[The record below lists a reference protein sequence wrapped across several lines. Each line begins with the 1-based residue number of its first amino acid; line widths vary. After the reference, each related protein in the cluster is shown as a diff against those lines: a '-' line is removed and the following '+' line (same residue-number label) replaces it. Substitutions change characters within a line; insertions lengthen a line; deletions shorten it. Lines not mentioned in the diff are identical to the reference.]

1 MYLKNKC
8 HAELVSASVRFRNKF
23 GMTGGFI
30 LITLLMSLTFTSC
43 SGNKT
48 EKKEDVVEI
57 SDSLIKGMTVGIAR
71 NTQVRNELKLTGKVV
86 ADQSK
91 QIEVY
96 PLVGGV
102 VKSVSVELG
111 DYVEKDQI
119 LAVIRSAD
127 VADFEKQF
135 IDAKSDYE
143 SAKKNKQVAE
153 DMYASKLMSERDY
166 LQAKQ
171 DFNKAEANLT
181 KTQELQKIYS
191 ISNSSD
197 YVVKAPIAGF
207 IIEKNINKDMEI
219 RADNSQAMFTV
230 SQLNDV
236 WVLANVYETDI
247 DKVKEKDTVFVT
259 TIAYPDKVYKAT
271 IDKVYNVLDPQTRVM
286 KIRVKLNNPDYLLK
300 PEMYA
305 NVVVNYAEPESMI
318 TISSSALVFDNSN
331 NYVLVYGGGKNFTVK
346 KVDLY
351 KTIGAKAYIRSGLK
365 EGDKIVTANQLLIY
379 NALTN
384 N

>member
-1 MYLKNKC
+1 MYLKNKIK
-8 HAELVSASVRFRNKF
+8 LF
-23 GMTGGFI
+23 GGILLFALCLFI
-30 LITLLMSLTFTSC
+30 LPSC

-57 SDSLIKGMTVGIAR
+57 SDSLIKSMTVGIAHT
-71 NTQVRNELKLTGKVV
+71 TQVRNELKLTGKII
-86 ADQSK
+86 ADQNK
-91 QIEVY
+91 QIQVY
-96 PLVGGV
+96 PFVGGV

-111 DYVEKDQI
+111 DYVEKDQV

-135 IDAKSDYE
+135 VEAKSDYE
-143 SAKKNKQVAE
+143 SAKKSKQVAE

-191 ISNSSD
+191 VSNSSD

-207 IIEKNINKDMEI
+207 IIEKNINKDMQI

-230 SQLNDV
+230 SQLTDV

-259 TIAYPDKVYKAT
+259 TIAYPDKIYKAT

-286 KIRVKLNNPDYLLK
+286 KIRVKLDNPDYLLK

-305 NVVVNYAEPESMI
+305 NVVVNYAEHESMI
-318 TISSSALVFDNSN
+318 TIASSAVVFDNSN

-346 KVDLY
+346 KIDLY
-351 KTIGAKAYIRSGLK
+351 KTIGAKAYIRSGLL
-365 EGDKIVTANQLLIY
+365 EGDRIVTFNQLLIY

>member
-1 MYLKNKC
+1 MYLKNKIK
-8 HAELVSASVRFRNKF
+8 LF
-23 GMTGGFI
+23 GGILLFALCLFI
-30 LITLLMSLTFTSC
+30 LSSC

-57 SDSLIKGMTVGIAR
+57 SDSLIKSMTVGIAHT
-71 NTQVRNELKLTGKVV
+71 TQVRNELKLTGKII
-86 ADQSK
+86 ADQNK
-91 QIEVY
+91 QIQVY
-96 PLVGGV
+96 PFVGGV

-111 DYVEKDQI
+111 DYVEKDQV

-135 IDAKSDYE
+135 VEAKSDYE
-143 SAKKNKQVAE
+143 SAKKSKQVAE

-191 ISNSSD
+191 VSNSSD

-207 IIEKNINKDMEI
+207 IIEKNINKDMQI

-230 SQLNDV
+230 SQLTDV

-259 TIAYPDKVYKAT
+259 TIAYPDKIYKAT

-286 KIRVKLNNPDYLLK
+286 KIRVKLDNPDYLLK

-305 NVVVNYAEPESMI
+305 NVVVNYAEHESMI
-318 TISSSALVFDNSN
+318 TIASSAVVFDNSN
-331 NYVLVYGGGKNFTVK
+331 NYVLVYGGGKNFAVK
-346 KVDLY
+346 KIDLY
-351 KTIGAKAYIRSGLK
+351 KTIGAKAYIRSGLS
-365 EGDKIVTANQLLIY
+365 EGDRIVTFNQLLIY

>member
-1 MYLKNKC
+1 MYLKNKIK
-8 HAELVSASVRFRNKF
+8 LF
-23 GMTGGFI
+23 GGILLFALCLFI
-30 LITLLMSLTFTSC
+30 LPSC

-57 SDSLIKGMTVGIAR
+57 SDSLIKSMTVGIAHT
-71 NTQVRNELKLTGKVV
+71 TQVRNELKLTGKII
-86 ADQSK
+86 ADQNK
-91 QIEVY
+91 QIQVY
-96 PLVGGV
+96 PFVGGV

-111 DYVEKDQI
+111 GYVEKDQV

-135 IDAKSDYE
+135 VEAKSDYE
-143 SAKKNKQVAE
+143 SAKKSKQVAE

-191 ISNSSD
+191 VSNSSD

-207 IIEKNINKDMEI
+207 IIEKNINKDMQI

-230 SQLNDV
+230 SQLTDV

-259 TIAYPDKVYKAT
+259 TIAYPDKIYKAT

-286 KIRVKLNNPDYLLK
+286 KIRVKLDNPDYLLK

-305 NVVVNYAEPESMI
+305 NVVVNYAEHESMI
-318 TISSSALVFDNSN
+318 TIASSAVVFDNSN

-346 KVDLY
+346 KIDLY
-351 KTIGAKAYIRSGLK
+351 KTIGAKAYIRSGLL
-365 EGDKIVTANQLLIY
+365 EGDRIVTFNQLLIY

>member
-1 MYLKNKC
+1 MLLIFSSC
-8 HAELVSASVRFRNKF
+8 
-23 GMTGGFI
+23 TG
-30 LITLLMSLTFTSC
+30 
-43 SGNKT
+43 
-48 EKKEDVVEI
+48 EKKDKKNDDAIEI
-57 SDSLIKGMTVGIAR
+57 SDSLIKSMTVGIAH
-71 NTQVRNELKLTGKVV
+71 NTQVRNELKLTGKII
-86 ADQSK
+86 ADQNK
-91 QIEVY
+91 QIQVY
-96 PLVGGV
+96 PFVGGI

-111 DYVEKDQI
+111 DYVEKDQV

-135 IDAKSDYE
+135 VEAKSDYE
-143 SAKKNKQVAE
+143 SAKKSKQVAE

-191 ISNSSD
+191 VSNSSD

-207 IIEKNINKDMEI
+207 IIEKNINKDMQI

-230 SQLNDV
+230 SQLTDV

-259 TIAYPDKVYKAT
+259 TIAYPDKIYKAT

-286 KIRVKLNNPDYLLK
+286 KIRVKLDNPDYLLK

-305 NVVVNYAEPESMI
+305 NVVVNYAEHESMI
-318 TISSSALVFDNSN
+318 TIASSAVVFDNSN

-346 KVDLY
+346 KIDLY
-351 KTIGAKAYIRSGLK
+351 KTIGAKAYIRSGLS
-365 EGDKIVTANQLLIY
+365 EGDRIVTFNQLLIY